1 MKKDKE
7 KITNFDMYRIPDETE
22 EDRAFDREIRRKFA
36 ETENREAWRIQQDQ
50 PMEDDGRSQELY
62 QKIVQNLREKGM
74 WNDEAFQEAI
84 REEQQQEAYDHL
96 SEEDRYALERGRK
109 VVLREKK
116 WKFRLKK
123 FRNVA
128 AGVLIVVGIFS
139 VSMASEAN
147 REQAMRIW
155 TTITGFGQ
163 SIQINKNDDRLNR
176 VTEVDDAIKDIKEKL
191 GIDAPKFEYLP
202 EDIKY
207 EGCEINEEI
216 RYAKIMYNTN
226 NNSSLYI
233 YMTKEEVN
241 IESTLSVDGKVV
253 DEYSGYIQMLE
264 KDAVIEKIRQAE
276 NDYIYK
282 TEFVERDTFYILFG
296 EIEKDTFEKILN
308 KLYL

>member
-74 WNDEAFQEAI
+74 WNDEAFQEAV

-163 SIQINKNDDRLNR
+163 NIQINKSDDRLNR

-191 GIDAPKFEYLP
+191 GIDAPKFGYLP
-202 EDIKY
+202 KGIEY
-207 EGCEINEEI
+207 ESCEINEEI
-216 RYAKIMYNTN
+216 GFAKIMYNTN
-226 NNSSLYI
+226 NNSLLYI
-233 YMTKEEVN
+233 YMTKEEVD

-253 DEYSGYIQMLE
+253 DEYSGYIQILE

-282 TEFVERDTFYILFG
+282 AEFVERDTFYILFG